1 LSRGGVPAQLCG
13 AGGPC
18 APALAGQ
25 GLLGDGDLLL
35 TACRVCVR
43 CVLLAAVCVPGGR
56 GELRATVG
64 AVAGVG
70 LPVAAG
76 LTLSQAV
83 PVRVRCSGGCR
94 CESGGA
100 CGECGTCDGDAADG
114 GDRVALRVASHSS

>member
-1 LSRGGVPAQLCG
+1 HLVYGEWRY
-13 AGGPC
+13 
-18 APALAGQ
+18 
-25 GLLGDGDLLL
+25 
-35 TACRVCVR
+35 TADRVCVR
-43 CVLLAAVCVPGGR
+43 CVLLSAVCVTGGR
-56 GELRATVG
+56 GELQATVV
-64 AVAGVG
+64 AVAGVD